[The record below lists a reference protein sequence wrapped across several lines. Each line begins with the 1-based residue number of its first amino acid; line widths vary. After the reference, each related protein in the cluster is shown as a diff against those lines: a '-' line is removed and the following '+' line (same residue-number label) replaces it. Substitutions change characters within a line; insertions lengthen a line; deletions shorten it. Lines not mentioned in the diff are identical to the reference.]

1 MQLQQVDLMS
11 NDKIICKKE
20 GRKLLSFFFIINTL
34 YYIYKVMIKKYEE
47 FLNDDIQLNESEEKM
62 VNEAAEKIAK
72 IINSSR
78 SNALEKIKNGET
90 VDEGLF
96 GSVVGGLTGAAIGP
110 AIGRAICKAL
120 GITGGLLYNLL
131 NSRMFTSAVAAYIGY
146 KN

>member
-1 MQLQQVDLMS
+1 MS

-20 GRKLLSFFFIINTL
+20 GRKLLSFFFIINII
-34 YYIYKVMIKKYEE
+34 YYIYKVMIQKYDE
-47 FLNDDIQLNESEEKM
+47 FINDEIQLNESEERM
-62 VNEAAEKIAK
+62 INEAAEKIA
-72 IINSSR
+72 
-78 SNALEKIKNGET
+78 EKIKNGET
-90 VDEGLF
+90 IDEGLF
-96 GSVVGGLTGAAIGP
+96 GSVIGGLTGAAMGP

>member
-1 MQLQQVDLMS
+1 MS
-11 NDKIICKKE
+11 NDKIICMKE

-47 FLNDDIQLNESEEKM
+47 FLNDEIQLNESEERM
-62 VNEAAEKIAK
+62 INEAAEKIA
-72 IINSSR
+72 
-78 SNALEKIKNGET
+78 EKIKNGET

-96 GSVVGGLTGAAIGP
+96 GSVIGGLTGAAMGP

-120 GITGGLLYNLL
+120 GITSGLLYNLL

>member
-1 MQLQQVDLMS
+1 MS
-11 NDKIICKKE
+11 NNKIICKKE

-62 VNEAAEKIAK
+62 VNEAAEKIA
-72 IINSSR
+72 
-78 SNALEKIKNGET
+78 EKIKNGES

-110 AIGRAICKAL
+110 AIGRAICQAL
-120 GITGGLLYNLL
+120 GITSGLLYNLF
-131 NSRMFTSAVAAYIGY
+131 NSRVFTSAVAAYIGY

>member
-1 MQLQQVDLMS
+1 MS
-11 NDKIICKKE
+11 NDKIICMKE

-62 VNEAAEKIAK
+62 VNEAAEKIA
-72 IINSSR
+72 
-78 SNALEKIKNGET
+78 EKIKNGET

-96 GSVVGGLTGAAIGP
+96 GSVIGGLTGAAMGP
-110 AIGRAICKAL
+110 AIGSAICKAL
-120 GITGGLLYNLL
+120 VITSGLLYNLL